1 MSKHLSDK
9 DLASIVDLIT
19 RMRGKITWDRIKEKV
34 GTDLGF
40 PHAKQSLMAYPEIKS
55 AYHAKKSQ
63 RKDSADQ
70 RKQTDPKLPKD
81 VHEYIAKLEKQNAE
95 LKELVLTMTKNAND
109 QGVSIEW
116 METPFTPPWR
126 G

>member
-63 RKDSADQ
+63 RKASADQ
-70 RKQTDPKLPKD
+70 RKKTASKLPKD
-81 VHEYIAKLEKQNAE
+81 AHEHIAKLEKENAE
-95 LKELVLTMTKNAND
+95 LKELVQTMLMNANNL
-109 QGVSIEW
+109 GVPIER
-116 METPFTPPWR
+116 MKTPFSPPWR